1 MHTFRGSPDI
11 PTRGH
16 TMPRAIA
23 TGQIAFG
30 LVSIPVKLFSAAESS
45 EKVAFNMLHDACG
58 GRIQQQLFCP
68 KDERTIDRTEV
79 VKGYEFSKG
88 QYVLFSEEELKT
100 MEEKSTQ
107 QIDITEF
114 VRSDLI
120 DPIYFAKPYYLGPD
134 KNGSRAYSL
143 LARALQETGRWAVAK
158 YAARGKGYL
167 VVIRPLENGLVMQ
180 QLYYPNEIRSMDE
193 IELGD
198 TDVKE
203 NELRM
208 AIQLAEMSASDEFHP
223 ENYRDEVKERIR
235 SMIQMKIEG
244 QEITDA
250 SGEEPKAQVIDLME
264 ALRASLGGAATK
276 PASKPSAKAEPAA
289 KLRAVKAAPAKAAAK
304 EERKAPRRSAHTVSV
319 ESVSSKKSR

>member
-1 MHTFRGSPDI
+1 
-11 PTRGH
+11 
-16 TMPRAIA
+16 MPRAIA

-45 EKVAFNMLHDACG
+45 ERVAFNMLHGDCG
-58 GRIQQQLFCP
+58 SRVQQQLFCP
-68 KDERTIDRTEV
+68 KDERTVDRSEV

-114 VRSDLI
+114 VKSDLI
-120 DPIYFAKPYYLGPD
+120 DPIYFSKPYYLGPD
-134 KNGSRAYSL
+134 KGGSRAYSL
-143 LARALQETGRWAVAK
+143 LARALEETGRWAVAK

-167 VVIRPLENGLVMQ
+167 VIIRPLGKGLVMQ
-180 QLYYPNEIRSMDE
+180 QLYYPNEIRSFDE
-193 IELGD
+193 IDIGD

-244 QEITDA
+244 EEITAMAD
-250 SGEEPKAQVIDLME
+250 EPKAQVIDLME
-264 ALRASLGGAATK
+264 ALRASLGGTTSK
-276 PASKPSAKAEPAA
+276 PASKSSAKTAPT
-289 KLRAVKAAPAKAAAK
+289 KLRAVKAAPAKAAK
-304 EERKAPRRSAHTVSV
+304 EERKAPQRSKVSAKTVSI
-319 ESVSSKKSR
+319 KKSR